1 MSLNIYSNTVMLM
14 YSRQSFHPIVS
25 RDQYTTTVFIQRTLN
40 IDPPIHRA
48 VLYRPLYISVY
59 RYIIPNVNPSIM
71 LSGPF
76 HIIIIPNCFLYFKW
90 QRKPVCQHGCEMC
103 KSTICCK
110 ILYLPIC

>member
-1 MSLNIYSNTVMLM
+1 MLM

-25 RDQYTTTVFIQRTLN
+25 RDQYTTIVLIQRTLN

-76 HIIIIPNCFLYFKW
+76 YTYMYEYMYVNIY
-90 QRKPVCQHGCEMC
+90 VCMIHTVVSEVS
-103 KSTICCK
+103 K
-110 ILYLPIC
+110 

>member
-1 MSLNIYSNTVMLM
+1 MLM

-25 RDQYTTTVFIQRTLN
+25 RDQYTTIAFIQRTLN

-76 HIIIIPNCFLYFKW
+76 HNSITII
-90 QRKPVCQHGCEMC
+90 
-103 KSTICCK
+103 
-110 ILYLPIC
+110 

>member
-1 MSLNIYSNTVMLM
+1 MLM

-25 RDQYTTTVFIQRTLN
+25 RDQYTTIVFIQRTLN

-59 RYIIPNVNPSIM
+59 RYIILNVNPSIM

-76 HIIIIPNCFLYFKW
+76 LTGMFLLFNLCSVIASKFFFYWLLPNCIELCNYND
-90 QRKPVCQHGCEMC
+90 Q
-103 KSTICCK
+103 
-110 ILYLPIC
+110 L

>member
-1 MSLNIYSNTVMLM
+1 MLM

-25 RDQYTTTVFIQRTLN
+25 RDQYTTIVFIQRKLN
-40 IDPPIHRA
+40 IDPPIHHA

-76 HIIIIPNCFLYFKW
+76 HTFGHLLNALAHSPISSLSFLMDGMNF
-90 QRKPVCQHGCEMC
+90 
-103 KSTICCK
+103 
-110 ILYLPIC
+110 L

>member
-1 MSLNIYSNTVMLM
+1 MLM

-25 RDQYTTTVFIQRTLN
+25 RDQYTTIIFIQRMLN

-76 HIIIIPNCFLYFKW
+76 HIIIIIIIIIIIVITIIIIIDIINC
-90 QRKPVCQHGCEMC
+90 
-103 KSTICCK
+103 
-110 ILYLPIC
+110 